1 MKIIVTAICKSD
13 MPCPQGENCT
23 DMSCKC
29 GNGPSCYGN
38 DELNV
43 CNPHAGQC
51 VKGKKSLRASRKI
64 SL

>member
-1 MKIIVTAICKSD
+1 MSD

-23 DMSCKC
+23 DMMCKC
-29 GNGPSCYGN
+29 GNGPSCSGN
-38 DELNV
+38 EELTV